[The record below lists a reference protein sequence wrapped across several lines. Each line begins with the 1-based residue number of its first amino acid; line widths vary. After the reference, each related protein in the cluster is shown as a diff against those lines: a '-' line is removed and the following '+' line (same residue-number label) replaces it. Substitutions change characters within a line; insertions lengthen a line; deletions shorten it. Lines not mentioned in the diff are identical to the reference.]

1 MRLQKDAKTEL
12 IQSVPLFAGLSRKEL
27 AEVAGLADEIDIP
40 EGTVITREGASGREF
55 IVIIDG
61 TAEVVRGGN
70 TVATLGAGG
79 FLGEIAL
86 VTGGP
91 RTATVSATSP
101 VHALVIEGH
110 AFHQLM
116 SDAPG
121 FMTKVLHA
129 LRDRVDRDH

>member
-1 MRLQKDAKTEL
+1 MRLHKDAKTEL
-12 IQSVPLFAGLSRKEL
+12 IKSVPLFAGLSGKEL

-40 EGTVITREGASGREF
+40 EGTVITREGATGREF

-61 TAEVVRGGN
+61 TADVVRGGN
-70 TVATLGAGG
+70 NVATLGAGG

-116 SDAPG
+116 TDAPG